1 MAFILS
7 RPVTI
12 LPKDIRANAK
22 IAIDAFQFAH
32 LRPFSTSNICLGK
45 DKVLLLDEILLAKHD
60 RKKLEKEA
68 EVIVSQAKD
77 RDGFLKEIQSIQPKA
92 LYRHF
97 GAARSIKITGKFDQ
111 SLVSQ
116 LPPSLQFLC
125 HNGAGYDQLDIQSLT
140 SKNIQVSNVP
150 KVVDDATATTALWLL
165 IGALRQFPT
174 AIQQMNHGKFNSQ
187 FPFKEARDPG
197 PRQAKVL
204 GIVGAGGIGKSLAK
218 KACLALD
225 MQIIYHNRNRL
236 SFEQEDEMTEGSS
249 VGPAQYV
256 SSLEELLQ
264 RSDAVSLHCP
274 LNEKTKHLIGAKQLE
289 LMQPHSVLI
298 NTARG
303 PIIDEEALANALQ
316 NDQIA
321 GVGLDVFENEPTIH
335 PILLKHPRALLLP
348 RKYAADGFCNCTFEL
363 LLTFFFLS
371 FLPCRPSY

>member
-1 MAFILS
+1 M
-7 RPVTI
+7 
-12 LPKDIRANAK
+12 
-22 IAIDAFQFAH
+22 
-32 LRPFSTSNICLGK
+32 
-45 DKVLLLDEILLAKHD
+45 
-60 RKKLEKEA
+60 
-68 EVIVSQAKD
+68 
-77 RDGFLKEIQSIQPKA
+77 
-92 LYRHF
+92 
-97 GAARSIKITGKFDQ
+97 
-111 SLVSQ
+111 
-116 LPPSLQFLC
+116 
-125 HNGAGYDQLDIQSLT
+125 
-140 SKNIQVSNVP
+140 
-150 KVVDDATATTALWLL
+150 
-165 IGALRQFPT
+165 
-174 AIQQMNHGKFNSQ
+174 
-187 FPFKEARDPG
+187 
-197 PRQAKVL
+197 